1 MDVFIVALR
10 RHGLDGAQAPI
21 LIQCFEAGMLERLA
35 TRVQA
40 LAPSSL
46 TARPHAAGLKVA
58 VWTLHAENL
67 FLLAQC
73 RIGAA
78 PRRPGCLS
86 EGRLRSGRRRRVQR
100 FSLAA
105 VQARR

>member
-10 RHGLDGAQAPI
+10 RRGLDGAQAPL

-46 TARPHAAGLKVA
+46 ARPHAAGLKVA

-67 FLLAQC
+67 FLPAQC
-73 RIGAA
+73 RIGPA
-78 PRRPGCLS
+78 PGATATWMP
-86 EGRLRSGRRRRVQR
+86 V
-100 FSLAA
+100 
-105 VQARR
+105 